1 VFQQKQRLLPKGVVL
16 LQEAV
21 ASAEKAV
28 IRVTPLVETVGSVAM
43 QVQEVMFQ
51 EEMVVTVEPVVTA
64 DLVVIQGPVTVAMAE
79 KEEELN

>member
-1 VFQQKQRLLPKGVVL
+1 
-16 LQEAV
+16 
-21 ASAEKAV
+21 
-28 IRVTPLVETVGSVAM
+28 LVETVGSVAM